1 MAAQKTSRGSGRSET
16 IVEGDQRSLLRTFAA
31 PHQGCGKV
39 CGVSGAKNVC
49 SERSLSGLLRKGD

>member
-1 MAAQKTSRGSGRSET
+1 VSKRWLRDPT
-16 IVEGDQRSLLRTFAA
+16 SLLVELRFDYGRAEKA